1 MNLDLQIIPYE
12 NWIKRE
18 VAEMFNIQYRFENNE
33 FTDTF
38 DKLYDHNFQKDK
50 CYRVVALNN
59 KKVVRFQS
67 FFYWLYKYNS
77 NVYDSYQSGNS
88 IVHASKRGLGI
99 FGKLL
104 GYAHENKTK
113 LGIDFFIGFPVKESY
128 NSFIKKEW
136 KNLFNL
142 TWYLKPSSKLSIIS
156 AFNKNKLEKQLN
168 NETFNSKV
176 DTNYVSLK
184 NSKQFQ
190 IYLSNYRNGIYLN
203 YLY

>member
-59 KKVVRFQS
+59 KKVVGFQS
-67 FFYWLYKYNS
+67 FFYWPYKYNS

-203 YLY
+203 HLY